1 MRTLMS
7 DLGAGLLFFAVLFA
21 TNDIYKATAAGVA
34 LGLVLVGW
42 SWRKAH
48 RIEPLQWL
56 GLVLVLVM
64 GGATILFH
72 DPRFVMFKPTVL
84 QACVGVAMLKPGWMF
99 RYLSSAASAR
109 MPRRRVVATGYVYST
124 VMLGMAVLN
133 AIIATYTSQ
142 EAWAL
147 YNAVGPVVVYSS
159 LGCLMFI
166 VAKLPSNG
174 RKTT

>member
-1 MRTLMS
+1 
-7 DLGAGLLFFAVLFA
+7 
-21 TNDIYKATAAGVA
+21 
-34 LGLVLVGW
+34 
-42 SWRKAH
+42 
-48 RIEPLQWL
+48 
-56 GLVLVLVM
+56 
-64 GGATILFH
+64 
-72 DPRFVMFKPTVL
+72 
-84 QACVGVAMLKPGWMF
+84 
-99 RYLSSAASAR
+99 

-142 EAWAL
+142 EVWAL